1 MYNKFWLDFMIHV
14 YYLLYLSFVQEIG
27 NIVIWKPFITNM
39 NKSQVIEMREPLRGL
54 KKGYIR
60 TMHAR

>member
-60 TMHAR
+60 TMPAR